1 MRLLLR
7 RITVLA
13 ATTVLALAGAVT
25 FTTSTASA
33 TPQFNSVVR
42 TAFIWNCPT
51 GAPACAAEQTRVG
64 DIRTGDG
71 QITDVCRVPNIAKNL
86 VYNRSNRTGAA
97 KRTGFLFRENLTF
110 PNRQLDSCT
119 TAGVIADAPAGTEQ
133 LLCPFLA
140 CGGVADHDAGKRLRT
155 FCYVDNDRTRFW
167 LTVSFVVD
175 TGGPL
180 TAGFMDQNDMNN
192 FPGGGMPSC
201 ETLFG

>member
-1 MRLLLR
+1 MRLLRR

-13 ATTVLALAGAVT
+13 AATVMALAGTVT

-33 TPQFNSVVR
+33 NPLFNSVVR

-51 GAPACAAEQTRVG
+51 GVPSCSAEQTRVG

-71 QITDVCRVPNIAKNL
+71 QITDVCRVDDNPKNL

-97 KRTGFLFRENLTF
+97 KRTGFLYRENLSA
-110 PNRQLDSCT
+110 PNRQTDSCT
-119 TAGVIADAPAGTEQ
+119 EDGVGTSAPDGTEQ

-140 CGGVADHDAGKRLRT
+140 CGGVAEHNGDNRLRT
-155 FCYVDNDRTRFW
+155 FCYVDNDGTRFW
-167 LTVSFVVD
+167 LTTSFDPD

-180 TAGFMDQNDMNN
+180 TAGFMDQDLMNSI
-192 FPGGGMPSC
+192 PGGLPSC
-201 ETLFG
+201 ETLFT